1 MRALASVGRRLRNL
15 FRQETGAVTVEGVLW
30 VPIYAIFFALIV
42 DVSLMFNGQSQ
53 MRRVV
58 QDVNRLAS
66 NGSLAKEPSDIE
78 VASETRALASL
89 QHLSSNAVVET
100 TVDDNLKI
108 VTTVATIPA
117 SDLQATGILAVFGGM
132 KVVVTAYHVME
143 S

>member
-1 MRALASVGRRLRNL
+1 MRVIAPLGRRLRYL
-15 FRQETGAVTVEGVLW
+15 LLKETGAVTVEGVLW
-30 VPIYAIFFALIV
+30 VPIYGVFFALIV

-53 MRRVV
+53 MRRIV

-66 NGSLAKEPSDIE
+66 NGYLARTPAEIE

-100 TVDDNLKI
+100 IVDDDLKI
-108 VTTVATIPA
+108 VTTVATIPS

-132 KVVVTAYHVME
+132 NIVVTAYHVME